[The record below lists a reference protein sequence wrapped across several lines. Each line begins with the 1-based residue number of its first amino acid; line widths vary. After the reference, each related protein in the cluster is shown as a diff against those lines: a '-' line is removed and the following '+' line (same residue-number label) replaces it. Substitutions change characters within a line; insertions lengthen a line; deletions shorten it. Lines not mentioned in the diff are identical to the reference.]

1 MPTCKPTPLHTRKF
15 YQTRSR
21 NYKRRA
27 KGATVFGNERGNIV
41 TRGETASFAEDE
53 SHVLTVCWYMHMQN
67 EERRKRNDLKW
78 KSFYGGNIELL
89 RRQFIS
95 RRSSTYIEK
104 KERSWKNVAEML
116 QCCMKSMFYQCC
128 IYINSSTLI
137 INAATILNKIEPQ
150 VEFLL
155 IFSHWLLMLLQ
166 LKRHWINYISKSIL

>member
-27 KGATVFGNERGNIV
+27 KGAAVFGNERGNIV

-53 SHVLTVCWYMHMQN
+53 SHVLTVCWYMYMHMQN
-67 EERRKRNDLKW
+67 EERRKRNDLKR

-104 KERSWKNVAEML
+104 KEVERMLLRCCNVACWS
-116 QCCMKSMFYQCC
+116 QCFINVVFFY
-128 IYINSSTLI
+128 ISSSTLI
-137 INAATILNKIEPQ
+137 VNAAT
-150 VEFLL
+150 
-155 IFSHWLLMLLQ
+155 
-166 LKRHWINYISKSIL
+166 LKQY